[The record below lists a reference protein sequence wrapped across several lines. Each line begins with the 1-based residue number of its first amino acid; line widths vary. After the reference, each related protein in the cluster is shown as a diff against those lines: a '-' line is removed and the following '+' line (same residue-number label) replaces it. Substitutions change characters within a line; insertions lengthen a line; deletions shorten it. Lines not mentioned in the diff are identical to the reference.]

1 MKSENSFKTRIRP
14 VYSVPEGWV
23 LPRGECGAL
32 SSSWRM
38 EAVQTMQVRN
48 HARILGVSLLLLYA
62 GWPLLAQG
70 TLSDYQRALNLRPQS
85 QGLVIDSPE
94 RITWIDNSHRFWY
107 RKSVRGGNRFMMVDA
122 DSLAKQPAFDHEK
135 LAASLVAATGQKYT
149 AITLPF
155 QSFTIADS
163 GSAIQ
168 FETADSMAWKC
179 DLASYVCLKLPAPGG
194 RGSAPP
200 AGTPVQLPHI
210 SPDGRQEA
218 FIRNFNLFVRDRES
232 GKETALSWDGSE
244 GDFYSWNLQWSPD
257 SRKLAVFR
265 NRPGYKRLVHYIESS
280 PAEQLQP
287 RHFTI
292 EYNKPGDVL
301 DVHTPVLFHVD
312 TSRQIVIDQQLFPT
326 PYANQLIR
334 WWRDSRAFTFEYN
347 QRGHQVYRIIEVNA
361 ATGTPHV
368 LVNEEMPTF
377 FCYSGKRFRY
387 DAGDGKE
394 MIWMSERDGWNHLY
408 LYDRTTGA
416 VKNQITKGEWVVRG
430 VERVDE
436 ASRQIWFRASGMVP
450 GEDPYF
456 IHYYRVNFDGT
467 GLVALT
473 QGDGSHSIVFP
484 RPQGGLVGGPRGAG
498 TGAVSSSFSSDMM
511 FYVDIYS
518 RVDMPPVM
526 ELRRTSDQ
534 RMLMEIERADML
546 ELVKSGWVLPE
557 VFSAKG
563 RDGKTDIW
571 GIIYR
576 PRNLDPKRNYPVI
589 ENIYAGPQ
597 DSFVPKTFSAY
608 NAMQSLAELG
618 FIVVQVDGMGTSN
631 RSKAF
636 HDVCWRNLGDGGF
649 PDRIL
654 WHKAVAKRY
663 AYYDISRVGIYGTSA
678 GGQSAMG
685 ALLFHADFYK
695 VAISNSGCH
704 DNRMDKIWWNEQWM
718 GYPLGPQYSASSN
731 VDNAA
736 RLQGQL
742 LLIVPELDT
751 NVDPSSTMQ
760 VVNALIKARKYFD
773 LLFVPGAE
781 HGARGGELGD
791 YTDRKRND
799 FFVRHLL
806 GVTPPDW
813 NTLNLKVS
821 PVR

>member
-1 MKSENSFKTRIRP
+1 MRS
-14 VYSVPEGWV
+14 
-23 LPRGECGAL
+23 
-32 SSSWRM
+32 
-38 EAVQTMQVRN
+38 RN
-48 HARILGVSLLLLYA
+48 HARILGVSLLLLCA

-70 TLSDYQRALNLRPQS
+70 TFSDYQRARNLRPQS
-85 QGLVIDSPE
+85 QGLVFDVPE
-94 RITWIDNSHRFWY
+94 RVTWIDHSHRFWY
-107 RKSVRGGNRFMMVDA
+107 RKSVRGGNRFMVVDA
-122 DSLAKQPAFDHEK
+122 DSLSKAPAFDHEK
-135 LAASLVAATGQKYT
+135 LAASLVASTGQKYT

-155 QSFTIADS
+155 HSFIFADG

-168 FETADSMAWKC
+168 FQTADSVAWRC
-179 DLASYVCLKLPAPGG
+179 DLSSYECWRLPAPGPG
-194 RGSAPP
+194 PGSRGNAPP
-200 AGTPVQLPHI
+200 AGTPEQRPRV

-232 GKETALSWDGSE
+232 GKETALSQDGSE
-244 GDFYSWNLQWSPD
+244 GDFYSWDLQWAPD

-265 NRPGYKRLVHYIESS
+265 TRPGYRRFVHYVESS
-280 PAEQLQP
+280 PAGQLQP
-287 RHFTI
+287 RHFSI
-292 EYNKPGDVL
+292 EYPKPGDPL

-312 TSRQIVIDQQLFPT
+312 TGRHIAIDPQFFPT

-347 QRGHQVYRIIEVNA
+347 QRGHQVYRIIEVDA
-361 ATGTPHV
+361 VTGTPRA
-368 LVNEEMPTF
+368 LINEEAPTF

-387 DAGDGKE
+387 DAGDGRE
-394 MIWMSERDGWNHLY
+394 IIWMSERDGWNHLY
-408 LYDRTTGA
+408 LYDGTTGV

-436 ASRQIWFRASGMVP
+436 AGRQIWFRASGMVP

-484 RPQGGLVGGPRGAG
+484 RLQAGVVGGPI
-498 TGAVSSSFSSDMM
+498 GAVPGAFASSFSSDML
-511 FYVDIYS
+511 YYIDTWS

-534 RMLMEIERADML
+534 KTLMEIEHADMQ
-546 ELVKSGWVLPE
+546 ELVKSGWVVPE
-557 VFSAKG
+557 AFSAKG
-563 RDGKTDIW
+563 RDGTTDIW
-571 GIIYR
+571 GIIFR
-576 PRNLDPKRNYPVI
+576 PRYLDPKRHYPVI
-589 ENIYAGPQ
+589 EHIYAGPQ
-597 DSFVPKTFSAY
+597 DSYVPKTFSAY

-618 FIVVQVDGMGTSN
+618 FVVVQVDGMGTSN
-631 RSKAF
+631 RSKSF
-636 HDVCWRNLGDGGF
+636 HDVCWQNLGDAGF

-654 WHKAVAKRY
+654 WHQAVARRY

-685 ALLFHADFYK
+685 ALLFHPDFYK
-695 VAISNSGCH
+695 AAVSNSGCH

-718 GYPLGPQYSASSN
+718 GYPIGPQYSAASN
-731 VDNAA
+731 VVNAA
-736 RLQGQL
+736 KLQGQL

-760 VVNALIKARKYFD
+760 VVNALIKAGKHFD
-773 LLFVPGAE
+773 FLLVPGAE
-781 HGARGGELGD
+781 HGARGGALGD
-791 YTDRKRND
+791 YTDRKRDD

-813 NTLNLKVS
+813 NTLSLKVS